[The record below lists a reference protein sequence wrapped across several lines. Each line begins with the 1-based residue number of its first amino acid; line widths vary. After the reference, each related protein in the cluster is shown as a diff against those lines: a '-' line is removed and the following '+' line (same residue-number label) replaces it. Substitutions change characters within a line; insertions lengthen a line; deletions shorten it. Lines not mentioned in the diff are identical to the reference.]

1 MPCCPGALMPYYPDA
16 SLPSC
21 LIFINFNPPV
31 AFLKNIPNN
40 ELPDKELVSLFR
52 TSGNMEVLAVLFQR
66 YMELLYGVCLKYL
79 KQPETAKDAV
89 MQIFEELVQK
99 LPKHEV
105 DNFKS
110 WLYTLAK
117 NYCLMQLRTPK
128 NLKTTEFNPDSMQL
142 EEEMHLNG
150 VLLKEENLQKLERC
164 LQTLSKEQKQAVEL
178 FYLQNKC
185 YKEIAAVTGIEWN
198 KVRSFIQNGRR
209 NLKICME
216 GVKNEEFEMKNVK

>member
-1 MPCCPGALMPYYPDA
+1 
-16 SLPSC
+16 
-21 LIFINFNPPV
+21 V
-31 AFLKNIPNN
+31 AFIKNIPTN
-40 ELPDKELVSLFR
+40 ELPDKELVALFR
-52 TSGNMEVLAVLFQR
+52 TSRNMEVLAVLFQR
-66 YMELLYGVCLKYL
+66 YMDLLYGVCLKYL

-89 MQIFEELVQK
+89 MQIFEELVAK

-128 NLKTTEFNPDSMQL
+128 NIKTTEFNPDSMQL

-150 VLLKEENLQKLERC
+150 IQLKEENLQKLERC
-164 LQTLSKEQKQAVEL
+164 LETLSTEQKRSVEL

-185 YKEIAAVTGIEWN
+185 YKEIAGETGIEWN

-216 GVKNEEFEMKNVK
+216 KGVELEMRNESGKL

>member
-1 MPCCPGALMPYYPDA
+1 MA
-16 SLPSC
+16 
-21 LIFINFNPPV
+21 FI
-31 AFLKNIPNN
+31 KNIPTN
-40 ELPDKELVSLFR
+40 ELPDKELVARFR
-52 TSGNMEVLAVLFQR
+52 TSRNMEVLAVLFQR
-66 YMELLYGVCLKYL
+66 YMDLLYGVCLKYL

-89 MQIFEELVQK
+89 MQIFEELVVK

-142 EEEMHLNG
+142 EEEVHLNG
-150 VLLKEENLQKLERC
+150 IQLKEENLQKLERC
-164 LQTLSKEQKQAVEL
+164 LETLSTEQKRSVEL

-185 YKEIAAVTGIEWN
+185 YKEIAEETGIEWN

-216 GVKNEEFEMKNVK
+216 KGVELEVRNEK

>member
-1 MPCCPGALMPYYPDA
+1 M
-16 SLPSC
+16 
-21 LIFINFNPPV
+21 
-31 AFLKNIPNN
+31 AFLKNIPTN
-40 ELPDKELVSLFR
+40 ELPDKELVNLFR
-52 TSGNMEVLAVLFQR
+52 TSGNMDVLAVLFQR
-66 YMELLYGVCLKYL
+66 YMDLLYGVCLKYL

-89 MQIFEELVQK
+89 MQIFEELVAK

-128 NLKTTEFNPDSMQL
+128 NLKTTEFKPESMQL
-142 EEEMHLNG
+142 EEEVHLNG
-150 VLLKEENLQKLERC
+150 IQLKEENLQKLERC
-164 LQTLSKEQKQAVEL
+164 LQTLSLEQKNAVEL

-185 YKEIAAVTGIEWN
+185 YKEISEATGIEWN

-216 GVKNEEFEMKNVK
+216 KGQETEELEMRK

>member
-1 MPCCPGALMPYYPDA
+1 
-16 SLPSC
+16 
-21 LIFINFNPPV
+21 V
-31 AFLKNIPNN
+31 AFIKNIPTN
-40 ELPDKELVSLFR
+40 ELPDKELVALFR
-52 TSGNMEVLAVLFQR
+52 TSRNMEVLAVLFQR
-66 YMELLYGVCLKYL
+66 YMDLLYGVCLKYL

-89 MQIFEELVQK
+89 MQIFEELVVK

-150 VLLKEENLQKLERC
+150 IQLKEENLQKLERC
-164 LQTLSKEQKQAVEL
+164 LETLSTEQKKSVEL

-185 YKEIAAVTGIEWN
+185 YKEIAEATGIEWN

-216 GVKNEEFEMKNVK
+216 KGMELEMRNEK

>member
-1 MPCCPGALMPYYPDA
+1 
-16 SLPSC
+16 
-21 LIFINFNPPV
+21 V
-31 AFLKNIPNN
+31 AFLKNIPDN

-79 KQPETAKDAV
+79 KQPEAAKDAV

-164 LQTLSKEQKQAVEL
+164 LQTLSQEQKQTVEL

-185 YKEIAAVTGIEWN
+185 YKEIAAITGIEWN

-216 GVKNEEFEMKNVK
+216 GIRNEKFEMKNEK

>member
-1 MPCCPGALMPYYPDA
+1 M
-16 SLPSC
+16 
-21 LIFINFNPPV
+21 
-31 AFLKNIPNN
+31 AFLKNIPTS
-40 ELPDKELVSLFR
+40 ELPDRELVSLFR

-66 YMELLYGVCLKYL
+66 YMDLLYGVCLKYL
-79 KQPETAKDAV
+79 KQPEPAKDAV
-89 MQIFEELVQK
+89 MQIFEELVAK

-150 VLLKEENLQKLERC
+150 IQVKEENLQKLERC
-164 LQTLSKEQKQAVEL
+164 LQTLSPEQKKAVEL

-185 YKEIAAVTGIEWN
+185 YKEIAEATGIEWN

-216 GVKNEEFEMKNVK
+216 KEPETEQVGVKNIRY

>member
-1 MPCCPGALMPYYPDA
+1 
-16 SLPSC
+16 
-21 LIFINFNPPV
+21 V
-31 AFLKNIPNN
+31 AFLKNIPTNA
-40 ELPDKELVSLFR
+40 LPDKELVNLFR

-66 YMELLYGVCLKYL
+66 YMDLLYGVCLKYL

-89 MQIFEELVQK
+89 MQIFEELVTK

-128 NLKTTEFNPDSMQL
+128 NLKTTEFKVESMQL
-142 EEEMHLNG
+142 EEEAHLNG
-150 VLLKEENLQKLERC
+150 IQLKEENLQKLERC
-164 LQTLSKEQKQAVEL
+164 LQTLSTEQKKAVEL

-185 YKEIAAVTGIEWN
+185 YKEIAEATGIEWN
-198 KVRSFIQNGRR
+198 KIRSFIQNGRR

-216 GVKNEEFEMKNVK
+216 KGMKTEVESN